1 MKDFDMDFDV
11 VFEADAEAG
20 PNWTE
25 KYRTLTNALVQ
36 RSMFTDPEFAST
48 VHGLD
53 SNDLARCILQATLEG
68 SEALAR
74 QLFELRGPVSIVY
87 EKGRDEYDIA
97 TVNGAEFA
105 FSRFDK
111 LKGIEHV
118 PQLKSLYKM
127 IKEFGMKGIIEPGDT
142 FPLLCQDRIGFFNEG
157 PSVTFKGELPFLDA
171 GVLNMPELAIAMLD
185 ESHVS
190 AMPAAYQPV
199 LCWATPT
206 MVKEFP
212 VQLAPLTPFQDVVG
226 HGSLA
231 EWKNMTDDDWQ
242 MEFQS
247 IVTGV
252 RPSEQSTKIAGAVFS
267 YMGPESTKLGFD
279 DERGRVLCET
289 TVNFLLSFE
298 TGPLE
303 QDNVTAAKE
312 FVDNYF
318 PPEIISAQVT
328 QECVD
333 RFGHD
338 VALREFSI
346 LMQQNHSGGFH
357 DLFGLLAK
365 DHPLRDR
372 AMSMMPREM
381 WHKLALKNDGCQLI
395 PASLV
400 ALYDAFGIDNTG
412 MELTLYCGRIKDFL
426 GKDFRFSD
434 MTEVLEDSGEDED
447 YPGGSDGYSQDESEE
462 DVLDDEQE
470 ELQKPTTVL
479 LSYEST
485 DFVTTIGVSNDELH
499 RQMLNGYKEML
510 KLNLWPA
517 TSLRPSDIGQALSMS
532 NREGLG
538 GSANKLVMSLKAYL
552 MLAGVEACVKAATS
566 PQHWKTLEIV
576 FSSDELTPYLSQMP
590 QSARGR
596 LLENV
601 MGL

>member
-1 MKDFDMDFDV
+1 MDFDV
-11 VFEADAEAG
+11 VFQADAESS

-36 RSMFTDPEFAST
+36 RSMLTDPEFAST
-48 VHGLD
+48 VQELD

-68 SEALAR
+68 RETLVR

-157 PSVTFKGELPFLDA
+157 PSITFEGELPFLDA
-171 GVLNMPELAIAMLD
+171 GVLNMPELAIALLD
-185 ESHVS
+185 ESQVS
-190 AMPAAYQPV
+190 VMPAAYQPM
-199 LCWATPT
+199 LCWATPA

-212 VQLAPLTPFQDVVG
+212 AQLAPLTPFQEVVG
-226 HGSLA
+226 HGSLG
-231 EWKNMTDDDWQ
+231 EWKNMTDNRQ

-267 YMGPESTKLGFD
+267 YMGPESAKFGFD

-303 QDNVTAAKE
+303 QPNVSHAKE
-312 FVDNYF
+312 FLDNYF
-318 PPEIISAQVT
+318 PQEIISYQVT
-328 QECVD
+328 KECAD

-338 VALREFSI
+338 VTLPALSMQ
-346 LMQQNHSGGFH
+346 MQQNHAGGFH
-357 DLFGLLAK
+357 NLFGLLAK

-381 WHKLALKNDGCQLI
+381 WHNLALKKNGSQLI

-412 MELTLYCGRIKDFL
+412 MELTLYSGRIKDFF
-426 GKDFRFSD
+426 GTDFRFSD
-434 MTEVLEDSGEDED
+434 LTEVLEDSGDADD
-447 YPGGSDGYSQDESEE
+447 YPGGSDDYSQDASEE
-462 DVLDDEQE
+462 DDFDDLDDEQE

-485 DFVTTIGVSNDELH
+485 DFVSTIGVSNDEIR

-510 KLNLWPA
+510 KLNLWPVMG
-517 TSLRPSDIGQALSMS
+517 LRPSDIGQALSMS

-552 MLAGVEACVKAATS
+552 MLAGVETCVKAATS